1 MEQYTVFIVES
12 NVELLEKLRNRVYNT
27 HGFKLVGYTNNTEEA
42 IRKLK
47 VLGGVDLLIS
57 EIFNN
62 CEDDQIYLSRLS
74 KSKLNIKKIICTSE
88 NANSKIFKY
97 INSLDAD
104 YFFLKPYEYKSLFY
118 VMKLFYKGI
127 ENAVFFKY
135 IESFNDCSEEEK
147 AIDFDKKKDALRIEE
162 KVTDLLHSIGIP
174 AHIKGY
180 VFIRCAI
187 IEAFYNPTYIGQI
200 TKTLYPE
207 IARRYCSTASR
218 VERAIRHA
226 IEIAWNRGSIELIN
240 NIFGYTI
247 NAIKAKPTN
256 SEFIAMLTDK
266 LRLDLKVIVK
276 I

>member
-1 MEQYTVFIVES
+1 MSKISVFIVDSDKPLIEMIKT
-12 NVELLEKLRNRVYNT
+12 KLYSHQNYRCA
-27 HGFKLVGYTNNTEEA
+27 GSSLSEEEA
-42 IRKLK
+42 LRKLK
-47 VLGGVDLLIS
+47 VLGGVDILIT
-57 EIFNN
+57 EIFNEN
-62 CEDDQIYLSRLS
+62 N
-74 KSKLNIKKIICTSE
+74 LNFLNKVRKYNLARHIICTSNNISSE
-88 NANSKIFKY
+88 IFGSLNFLKI
-97 INSLDAD
+97 D

-247 NAIKAKPTN
+247 NAVKAKPTN